1 MKRLLAVLALAAA
14 GCGSSSSGPVTY
26 ILDRASGNSIPAG
39 GAVSIGPF
47 SVPSGAIIT
56 YSIVDTPVGIGDD
69 SLTFAI
75 DPGGYA
81 AVSGPSVS
89 GVSTPPLPGGYYSL
103 DVWCDNFVDPC
114 YFDDQVTATY

>member
-26 ILDRASGNSIPAG
+26 VLDQDSNRVAPGVV
-39 GAVSIGPF
+39 AVIGPY

-56 YSIVDTPVGIGDD
+56 YSIRDTPTGIGDD
-69 SLTFAI
+69 SMTFAI
-75 DPGGYA
+75 NPGGYA

-89 GVSTPPLPGGYYSL
+89 GVSTPPLAAGYYSL
-103 DVWCDNFVDPC
+103 DVSCDNVIDDC
-114 YFDDQVTATY
+114 YFDDQITATY